1 MQKLTVEY
9 PNAHELKQAR
19 KFPFWMQPAMHM
31 DIDGSVVKRRRDEAK
46 WLPLNEHGGGVEMGI
61 ESSSMWNLYCHF
73 FVDSTVRACGG
84 RRALE
89 GRGQRRKTP
98 SQ

>member
-9 PNAHELKQAR
+9 PNVHELKQAR

-46 WLPLNEHGGGVEMGI
+46 WLPLNEHGGVEMGI
-61 ESSSMWNLYCHF
+61 EGSSMWDLYCRF
-73 FVDSTVRACGG
+73 CVDSIVKTGGG
-84 RRALE
+84 RRASE
-89 GRGQRRKTP
+89 SRGQRRKSP
-98 SQ
+98 SR